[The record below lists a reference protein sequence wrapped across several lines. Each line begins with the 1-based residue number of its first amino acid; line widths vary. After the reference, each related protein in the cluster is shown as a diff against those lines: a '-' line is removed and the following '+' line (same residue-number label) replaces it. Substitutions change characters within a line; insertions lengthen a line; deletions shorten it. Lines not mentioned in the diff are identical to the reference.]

1 MVCKFHE
8 VLDFVRKYN
17 LLNDLDD
24 DTVKENFE
32 IFPHACS
39 FDKNLHA
46 YEVNQDNPNVFESV
60 IDKIIEILDAS
71 FDHEYTKPM
80 IREVATTFCGVFEAA
95 GAPKRPVPFI
105 VVLLSRL

>member
-8 VLDFVRKYN
+8 VLDFVRQYN

-24 DTVKENFE
+24 ETIKENFD

-46 YEVNQDNPNVFESV
+46 YEVHCDNPNVFETV
-60 IDKIIEILDAS
+60 VDKTIEILDSA
-71 FDHEYTKPM
+71 FDHEYTKPAV
-80 IREVATTFCGVFEAA
+80 REIATTFCGVFEAA

-105 VVLLSRL
+105 IVLLSRL